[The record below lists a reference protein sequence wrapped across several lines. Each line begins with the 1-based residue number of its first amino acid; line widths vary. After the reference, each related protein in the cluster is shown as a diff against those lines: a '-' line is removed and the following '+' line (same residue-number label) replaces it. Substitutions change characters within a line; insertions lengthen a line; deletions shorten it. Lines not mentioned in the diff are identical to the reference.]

1 VDFIQFKT
9 NILLQGLENDPIAR
23 SRAIGDIVQ
32 SISVIPDAVIA
43 NVYIKECSRRL
54 DIDERLVSLEVE
66 KRRKAQAER
75 DAIVARQERA
85 RKSLEDAK
93 NAGEQPVAG
102 TETPAVA
109 PDVETPP
116 SAELLEAVAHGGET
130 AGVLSDEDKGYRRF
144 IYKYESSLIK
154 VMLRYGLLTLAE
166 TVNDEG
172 NAESLSVADYIRNE
186 LERDKMEISNPVL
199 ASIYQL
205 ILSIQ
210 ERDWPTAEQDYDQ
223 RLQQER
229 AEAISA
235 GEAEIR
241 ATASDLADIERRENE
256 LKDAVDMKYWHDKK
270 QYAMT
275 YLERVICSNPDA
287 EVRQVG
293 SDLVSEK
300 HILSKVFTKYTHIVP
315 DEERLPEIVPRVV
328 IEYKDAVL
336 DRQIQLLNLRIK
348 DASVNGG
355 DSDLCME
362 LMAQLND
369 LHAVRRDMAT
379 YLGER
384 IILPR

>member
-1 VDFIQFKT
+1 
-9 NILLQGLENDPIAR
+9 
-23 SRAIGDIVQ
+23 
-32 SISVIPDAVIA
+32 
-43 NVYIKECSRRL
+43 
-54 DIDERLVSLEVE
+54 
-66 KRRKAQAER
+66 
-75 DAIVARQERA
+75 
-85 RKSLEDAK
+85 
-93 NAGEQPVAG
+93 
-102 TETPAVA
+102 
-109 PDVETPP
+109 
-116 SAELLEAVAHGGET
+116 
-130 AGVLSDEDKGYRRF
+130 
-144 IYKYESSLIK
+144 
-154 VMLRYGLLTLAE
+154 
-166 TVNDEG
+166 
-172 NAESLSVADYIRNE
+172 
-186 LERDKMEISNPVL
+186 
-199 ASIYQL
+199 
-205 ILSIQ
+205 
-210 ERDWPTAEQDYDQ
+210 
-223 RLQQER
+223 
-229 AEAISA
+229 
-235 GEAEIR
+235 
-241 ATASDLADIERRENE
+241 
-256 LKDAVDMKYWHDKK
+256 
-270 QYAMT
+270 MT